1 MKTEWLKRNIRDS
14 HAFTLVELLLVIA
27 ILGILATVVVMQ
39 TGGMSESAKIEATRT
54 SIGTIKTAV
63 EAYRLRAGAGLPDSL
78 DAVTQ
83 KVGEYPALLNKDQL
97 NDSWGKPFSYKKTS
111 KYEFE
116 IRSSGPDGQLGSDDD
131 ITS

>member
-1 MKTEWLKRNIRDS
+1 MRIGWIKRVRDN
-14 HAFTLVELLLVIA
+14 HGFTLVELLLVIA

-39 TGGMSESAKIEATRT
+39 TGGMSEDAKIKATRT

-78 DAVTQ
+78 DAVSQ
-83 KVGEYPALLNKDQL
+83 KVGEFPALLNKAQL
-97 NDSWGKPFSYKKTS
+97 NDSWGNAFGYKKTS

-116 IRSSGPDGQLGSDDD
+116 IRSGGPDGQLNSGDD
-131 ITS
+131 ITN